1 MSVKTCKQHANEPIF
16 IYAQC
21 AACEIQRYRNQVDEL
36 KAECARSTE
45 REILQLAESE
55 ALLVLNAHA
64 NSLDVPFPHWIGG
77 ADADQGP
84 SYCRSCAEAEV
95 AAGRAEYVDGG
106 WQQENDGCCHC
117 ETCGRLLDYTLT
129 EYGASEEID
138 HYMGTELAGPISPE
152 DAFHIA
158 KMLEQDEK
166 NPQALSIGIQAAELI
181 KAQQSAI
188 EAAGLKVKP

>member
-1 MSVKTCKQHANEPIF
+1 MSEFVEEKTQDLSGA
-16 IYAQC
+16 
-21 AACEIQRYRNQVDEL
+21 
-36 KAECARSTE
+36 
-45 REILQLAESE
+45 

-158 KMLEQDEK
+158 KMLEQDET